1 MYAKGTIVEEDTPE
15 QLEGMYKIEALEE
28 ALNEVKRLVKINAD
42 PKVTMTFFSKTKTS
56 SDWIIVMAHMASWYY
71 NTQKKKEGK

>member
-1 MYAKGTIVEEDTPE
+1 MYDEDTPE

-28 ALNEVKRLVKINAD
+28 ALNEVKRLIKINAD
-42 PKVTMTFFSKTKTS
+42 PKVTMTFFCKTKTS

-71 NTQKKKEGK
+71 LQKKQKEGK